1 MQDKL
6 LRPLL
11 FNAVLW
17 LCGITLL
24 FTVRDIIG
32 RFNAP
37 IDDGLLDLAL
47 VLVAYVLLFLLEPIR
62 CRISRHMRKRVQ
74 RRARRHTH

>member
-47 VLVAYVLLFLLEPIR
+47 VLAAYVLLFLLEPIR
-62 CRISRHMRKRVQ
+62 CRISRHMRKHLQ